1 MNEPEYKGPL
11 HKEVSNLANINPR
24 FHRISSMLLDHIIMC
39 LVIVPLAVLIFVIV
53 LNFQHNLNEWI
64 GVGLMFFPFFIYL
77 NKDFLNG
84 KSPAKRILGYQVL
97 DRKTERPA
105 NELQCFVRN
114 LTICIIWP
122 IEVIVGLINPERR
135 IGDFLAN
142 TKVVISEKEQLKSL
156 FPEIQKVRLKAN
168 FIGIAIIGII
178 YFYALSLILPPTP
191 ILN

>member
-11 HKEVSNLANINPR
+11 HKEVSKLANINPR

-53 LNFQHNLNEWI
+53 LNFQHNLNKWI
-64 GVGLMFFPFFIYL
+64 GVGLMFSPFFIYL

-178 YFYALSLILPPTP
+178 YFYGLSLILPPTP
-191 ILN
+191 LLN